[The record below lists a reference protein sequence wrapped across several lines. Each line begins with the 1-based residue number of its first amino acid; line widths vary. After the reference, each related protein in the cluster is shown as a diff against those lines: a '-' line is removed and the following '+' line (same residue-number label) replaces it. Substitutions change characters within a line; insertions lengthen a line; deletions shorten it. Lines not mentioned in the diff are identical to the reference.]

1 MPFEYDVERIK
12 FLLDVDLFY
21 RLQPIILSNP
31 FNGPEDALTSQPV
44 LLLNHISYVLR
55 LMKQECSLFVDD
67 HYHPAYTV
75 RIQRIADNEYFAPSE
90 VDSRP
95 SRGSDDVSLTHLSAP
110 KRSARAKKDDTILNH
125 EVTFSWDGY
134 DFFVKI
140 SANGEMD
147 FTHNRAFDAQCEFSG
162 GFYDNADWDHEDYPL
177 GLFTR
182 VWERFDG
189 HQQNVEHEPSGVS
202 FNEKLMDT
210 IWYIFYRM
218 YRAGFVNAMKG
229 FDVLPEDDEEEFE
242 EQEDDN
248 ADVVDE
254 DPLPVD

>member
-1 MPFEYDVERIK
+1 MPFEYDVERIR

-21 RLQPIILSNP
+21 RLQPIILGNP
-31 FNGPEDALTSQPV
+31 FNGPEDALTTQPV
-44 LLLNHISYVLR
+44 LLLNHISHVLR
-55 LMKQECSLFVDD
+55 LMKQECSLFVDE

-75 RIQRIADNEYFAPSE
+75 RIQRIANNDYFAPSE

-95 SRGSDDVSLTHLSAP
+95 SFGS
-110 KRSARAKKDDTILNH
+110 DDTILNH

-177 GLFTR
+177 GLFTD

-189 HQQNVEHEPSGVS
+189 HQQNIEHEPSGNS

-242 EQEDDN
+242 EQEDEN